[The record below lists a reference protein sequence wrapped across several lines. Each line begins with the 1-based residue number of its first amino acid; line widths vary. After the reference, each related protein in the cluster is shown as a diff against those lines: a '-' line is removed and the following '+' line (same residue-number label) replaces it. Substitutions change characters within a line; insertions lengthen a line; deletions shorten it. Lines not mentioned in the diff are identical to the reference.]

1 MSKHNGT
8 HQQPATDEIDL
19 SGMIREVSDR
29 RWWFVLAF
37 IICITGALVYI
48 KFTLPVYEASAS
60 VLIKETN
67 SPSVKMEDV
76 IAGDLFGDQANI
88 ATEKGILGSRSVMRE
103 TIRQL
108 DLQVSYFNTSIIPYV
123 PRYKLHPFKIIVDST
138 SVIPKWLYDK
148 PVSLSY
154 VDDKKFSLSIQ
165 TEDETG
171 REINYTGT
179 HEFNR
184 KIEGDG
190 FSFVVSND
198 PAFSRNEDY
207 DSFEFIIHSENN
219 QVNEYLA
226 NLKIESP
233 DKDATIVKLTFRDE
247 IPQRAIDVLNKL
259 CEVYINLDIQDKTS
273 VASLTLKF
281 VDDQLENTTRV
292 VENIEQELQSF
303 KEEHKTV
310 DLSEESKA
318 FLDRLNNIDVEKMK
332 SEIELKSLDNLL
344 TYVESNADMTE
355 MAPSTMG
362 LPDPLLVELISK
374 YQELQARRKNLSY
387 GVKNPTPALKI
398 IDQQIA
404 DTRRSLIE
412 NIKSIRQN
420 IVSTNSALNSQL
432 GEYESKIRQVPEIE
446 RELLSIQRR
455 FEVNQNICIY
465 LLQKKAET
473 SIAKAAAISDN
484 KILDDAFLAEE
495 PVEPNKK
502 AILLFAVILSILLP
516 LILLFITKLFRTT
529 VSGRDELSKMTRI
542 PILGVVGHV
551 TKNDNLIVQHNPKSR
566 IAEAFRSVRTN
577 LQFFGSGSG
586 NKVILITSSVGGEGK
601 SFVTL
606 NLAAV
611 YAMQDYK
618 VVIVGLDLR
627 KPKLFQD
634 YNISNEKGVST
645 YLIGG
650 TALETLIKP
659 TGVPNLDMIPS
670 GPIPPNPSE
679 LIGKP
684 EMSSLFEDLRKQY
697 DYIIVDTPPLGIV
710 SDAFLIMKYT
720 DINVY
725 VVRENYSK
733 KEYINSLNEQFE
745 QDKFKNLSIL
755 VNDSGFG
762 KGYGYGYGNYGYGAG
777 GYGYYDEDFSS
788 NGKIMGIF
796 KRKSQKAT

>member
-1 MSKHNGT
+1 MSTFKNNSSNS
-8 HQQPATDEIDL
+8 ASDEIDL
-19 SGMIREVSDR
+19 SGILREIIEKK
-29 RWWFVLAF
+29 WWFIIAF
-37 IICITGALVYI
+37 VVCISVAFLYI
-48 KFTLPVYEASAS
+48 KFTLPVYEATAS
-60 VLIKETN
+60 VLIQETN

-103 TIRQL
+103 AIRKL

-123 PRYKLHPFKIIVDST
+123 PRYKIHPFKVIIDSS
-138 SVIPKWLYDK
+138 SVIPKWLYDT
-148 PVSLSY
+148 PVSLAY
-154 VDDKKFSLSIQ
+154 VDDKNFKLSIQ

-171 REINYTGT
+171 REINYSQT
-179 HEFNR
+179 HLFNELL
-184 KIEGDG
+184 KGDG
-190 FSFVVSND
+190 FSFVISND
-198 PAFSRNEDY
+198 PAFVRNEDY

-219 QVNEYLA
+219 QVNEYLS

-233 DKDATIVKLTFRDE
+233 DKDATIVKLTFKDE
-247 IPQRAIDVLNKL
+247 IPQRAIDVLNTL
-259 CEVYINLDIQDKTS
+259 CAVYINLDIQDKTS

-281 VDDQLENTTRV
+281 VDQQLEQTTKV
-292 VENIEQELQSF
+292 VDGIEAELQSF
-303 KEEHKTV
+303 KEENKTV

-332 SEIELKSLDNLL
+332 SEIELRSLDNLL
-344 TYVESNADMTE
+344 KYVESNVDMTE

-374 YQELQARRKNLSY
+374 FQELQAKRKSLSY
-387 GVKNPTPALKI
+387 GVKNATPAVKI

-404 DTRRSLIE
+404 DTRASLIE

-420 IVSTNSALNSQL
+420 ILSANMALNAQL
-432 GEYESKIRQVPEIE
+432 ADYESKIRQVPEIE
-446 RELLSIQRR
+446 RQLLSIQRR
-455 FEVNQNICIY
+455 FEVNQNIYIY

-495 PVEPNKK
+495 PVEPNKR
-502 AILLFAVILSILLP
+502 AILLLAFLFALVLP
-516 LILLFITKLFRTT
+516 LVMIFVAKLFRTT
-529 VSGRDELSKMTRI
+529 VAGREELAKLTNI

-551 TKNDNLIVQHNPKSR
+551 NKNDNLIVQHNPKSR

-577 LQFFGSGSG
+577 LQFFGSGQGS
-586 NKVILITSSVGGEGK
+586 KVILISSSVGGEGK

-606 NLAAV
+606 NLASV
-611 YAMQDYK
+611 YAMQDNK

-634 YNISNEKGVST
+634 YNISNETGIST

-650 TALETLIKP
+650 TDIDKLIRH
-659 TGVPNLDMIPS
+659 TGVENLDMIPS

-684 EMSSLFEDLRKQY
+684 EMARLFDELRARY

-710 SDAFLIMKYT
+710 SDAFLIMKYS

-725 VVRENYSK
+725 VVRENYSR
-733 KEYINSLNEQFE
+733 KEYITSLNEQFE
-745 QDKFKNLSIL
+745 QSKFSNLSIL

-762 KGYGYGYGNYGYGAG
+762 KGYGYGYGNYGYGNG
-777 GYGYYDEDFSS
+777 SGYYDEDYSAD
-788 NGKIMGIF
+788 GKFLGMF
-796 KRKSQKAT
+796 RKKTAK